1 MPRGKPKGS
10 PKTGGR
16 AKGTPNK
23 MTTQLKEMI
32 LEAAELAGNDMGGD
46 GGTVQYLRTQATLQ
60 PAAFMSLLGR
70 VLPMQI
76 AGDEDNPIVTITRI
90 ELVAADGHRPD

>member
-1 MPRGKPKGS
+1 MPRGKPKGA
-10 PKTGGR
+10 PKSGGR
-16 AKGTPNK
+16 KKGTPNK
-23 MTTQLKEMI
+23 LTAQLKEMI
-32 LEAAELAGNDMGGD
+32 LEAAELAGEDMGG
-46 GGTVQYLRTQATLQ
+46 GGTVKYLRMQATLQ
-60 PAAFMSLLGR
+60 PVAFMSLLGR